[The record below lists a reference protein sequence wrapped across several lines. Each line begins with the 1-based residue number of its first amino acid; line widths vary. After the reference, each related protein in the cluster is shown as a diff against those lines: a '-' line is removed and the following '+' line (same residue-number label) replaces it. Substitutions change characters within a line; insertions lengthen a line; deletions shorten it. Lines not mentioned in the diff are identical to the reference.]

1 MQKASFPGKI
11 PLFENAERRHQK
23 GDKKYNTKMPWS

>member
-11 PLFENAERRHQK
+11 PLFENTERRHQK
-23 GDKKYNTKMPWS
+23 GDKYYSNMIKI

>member
-11 PLFENAERRHQK
+11 GLTENKERRHQK
-23 GDKKYNTKMPWS
+23 GDKKYSTKMPWS